1 RLLTGA
7 DHTVGHHL
15 HGGVQVQ
22 FFPVGPVGPAVE
34 DLVLPGV
41 PCGQLQGGRPLG
53 AQSSSADGGV
63 GVTLDLDDLFV
74 LDVDVLPTPHRTVGA
89 HGLDHAVRILGAR
102 TQLFTPLGL
111 GGVPTPRRVVP
122 GDLSIHRPR
131 LDPRTYPHACHLVPS
146 GAS

>member
-1 RLLTGA
+1 
-7 DHTVGHHL
+7 
-15 HGGVQVQ
+15 
-22 FFPVGPVGPAVE
+22 
-34 DLVLPGV
+34 
-41 PCGQLQGGRPLG
+41 
-53 AQSSSADGGV
+53 QSSSADGGV

-146 GAS
+146 GASRIRLLSPSVRERPATVTTRRRWRRHDPMPRSRRCFT